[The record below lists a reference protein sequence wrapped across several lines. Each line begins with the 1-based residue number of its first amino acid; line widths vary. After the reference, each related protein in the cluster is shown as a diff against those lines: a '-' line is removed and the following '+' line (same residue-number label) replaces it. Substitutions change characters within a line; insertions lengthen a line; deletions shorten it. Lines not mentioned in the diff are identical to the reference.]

1 MIFRLVSIF
10 LGSARRIGSD
20 ERVEPINGI
29 SIEQYAELGAD
40 ITDVMNDP
48 EACARVVEARGVRRA
63 DWEAAK
69 AGWTARMQDPSNMG
83 QVATRY
89 MALYQAALARK
100 TGRVDVS
107 FEDYVAMSGMAK
119 ARGLQG
125 MLQHYGTD
133 MGAWTQIAGGWNQK
147 IPTDMGRYGMFGM
160 LVEQEGARLQQ
171 GGAPRPVAITR
182 MAGGGAAAGAPAA
195 QGAHGGAYGAQH
207 VENQMAAQAVQ
218 QQVAAAMASANA
230 QAAAAY
236 GAASANMGAL
246 GRGVM
251 GMMGYG
257 AIAQG
262 IGPGMNVLVQWSD
275 GNKYPARVVQVGG
288 GQVFI
293 ALGDGR
299 QLWVPE
305 SAVSRQ

>member
-1 MIFRLVSIF
+1 M
-10 LGSARRIGSD
+10 D
-20 ERVEPINGI
+20 PINGI
-29 SIEQYAELGAD
+29 SIEQYAELGAE
-40 ITDVMNDP
+40 ITDVINDP
-48 EACARVVEARGVRRA
+48 EACARIVEGRGVRRA

-69 AGWTARMQDPSNMG
+69 SGWTARMQDPANMG

-89 MALYQAALARK
+89 MGLYQAALGRK
-100 TGRVDVS
+100 KGSVDVS
-107 FEDYVAMSGMAK
+107 FEDYVAMSGLAK
-119 ARGLQG
+119 VHGLQG
-125 MLQHYGTD
+125 MLQHYGLD

-147 IPTDMGRYGMFGM
+147 IPGDLSRYGMFGV

-171 GGAPRPVAITR
+171 GGAPRPVAVTR
-182 MAGGGAAAGAPAA
+182 MAGGGGSAQGAPAG
-195 QGAHGGAYGAQH
+195 QGAYGGAYAAQQ

-236 GAASANMGAL
+236 GNAAANMGAL

-251 GMMGYG
+251 GMVGYG

-262 IGPGMNVLVQWSD
+262 IGPGMNVLVLWSD

-288 GQVFI
+288 GQVCVGF
-293 ALGDGR
+293 GDGR

-305 SAVSRQ
+305 SAVTRQ